1 MVDKQPFSLLL
12 FSSAIYH
19 PAIHHLHMR
28 LLVIEDDPLLL
39 HSLSEGLRE
48 ELYAVDTAADGE
60 EGLGKARATD
70 YDCIVLDGML
80 PGIDGWELLARLRR
94 EKTTPV
100 LMLTARDAVPDRI
113 RGLDAGADDYL
124 TKPFDFEELLA
135 RLRALI
141 RRSSGLGASL
151 LEIGGVEI
159 DTAARLVRS
168 GGEIISL
175 TPREYGLVEYLAL
188 HRGSV
193 VSRTELYEHLF
204 DESDDTL
211 SNLLDVHVSNVRKK
225 LGATFISTRRGHG
238 YCIE

>member
-1 MVDKQPFSLLL
+1 
-12 FSSAIYH
+12 
-19 PAIHHLHMR
+19 MR
-28 LLVIEDDPLLL
+28 LLVIEDDPLLR

-48 ELYAVDTAADGE
+48 EMYAVDTAEDGV
-60 EGLGKARATD
+60 EGLAKAQGSD
-70 YDCIVLDGML
+70 YDAIVLDGML
-80 PGIDGWELLARLRR
+80 PGFDGWELLLRLRR

-141 RRSSGLGASL
+141 RRSSGAGSNL
-151 LEIGGVEI
+151 LELDGIAV
-159 DTAARLVRS
+159 DTAAKLVMKD
-168 GGEIISL
+168 GEIVSL

-204 DESDDTL
+204 DENEDTL

-225 LGATFISTRRGHG
+225 LGSSFISTRRGHG
-238 YCIE
+238 YSIE

>member
-1 MVDKQPFSLLL
+1 
-12 FSSAIYH
+12 
-19 PAIHHLHMR
+19 MR

-48 ELYAVDTAADGE
+48 ELYAIDTAADGK
-60 EGLGKARATD
+60 EGLEKARATD

-94 EKTTPV
+94 EKKTPV

-141 RRSSGLGASL
+141 RRSSGLGTSL
-151 LEIGGVEI
+151 LEIGGVEV
-159 DTAARLVRS
+159 DTAARTVRS
-168 GGEIISL
+168 GGEAVSL

-238 YCIE
+238 YSIE

>member
-1 MVDKQPFSLLL
+1 
-12 FSSAIYH
+12 
-19 PAIHHLHMR
+19 MR
-28 LLVIEDDPLLL
+28 LLVIEDDPLLR

-48 ELYAVDTAADGE
+48 EQYAVDTAVDGV
-60 EGLGKARATD
+60 EGLAKATGSD
-70 YDCIVLDGML
+70 YDAIVLDGML
-80 PGIDGWELLARLRR
+80 PGFDGWELLLRLRR
-94 EKTTPV
+94 EKSTPV

-141 RRSSGLGASL
+141 RRSSGAGTNL
-151 LEIGGVEI
+151 LELGDIAV
-159 DTAARLVRS
+159 DTAARLVMKD
-168 GGEIISL
+168 GEAIAL

-204 DESDDTL
+204 DENEDTL

-225 LGATFISTRRGHG
+225 LGPAFISTRRGHG
-238 YCIE
+238 YSIE

>member
-1 MVDKQPFSLLL
+1 
-12 FSSAIYH
+12 
-19 PAIHHLHMR
+19 MR

-48 ELYAVDTAADGE
+48 ELYAVDTARDGN
-60 EGLGKARATD
+60 EGLSKATD
-70 YDCIVLDGML
+70 SNYDAIILDGML
-80 PGIDGWELLARLRR
+80 PGFDGWELLLRLRR
-94 EKTTPV
+94 DKSTPV

-141 RRSSGLGASL
+141 RRSSGSGSSL
-151 LEIGGVEI
+151 LELDDVIV
-159 DTAARLVRS
+159 DTAARLVRKE
-168 GGEIISL
+168 GEMVQL

-204 DESDDTL
+204 DENEDTL

-225 LGATFISTRRGHG
+225 LGQAFISTRRGHG

>member
-1 MVDKQPFSLLL
+1 
-12 FSSAIYH
+12 
-19 PAIHHLHMR
+19 MR

-48 ELYAVDTAADGE
+48 ELYAIDTAADGE
-60 EGLGKARATD
+60 EGLAKARETD

-94 EKTTPV
+94 EKKTPV

-151 LEIGGVEI
+151 LEIDGIEI

-168 GGEIISL
+168 RGEIVSL
-175 TPREYGLVEYLAL
+175 TPREYGL
-188 HRGSV
+188 HRGCV

-225 LGATFISTRRGHG
+225 LGAGFISTRRGHG
-238 YCIE
+238 YSIE

>member
-1 MVDKQPFSLLL
+1 
-12 FSSAIYH
+12 
-19 PAIHHLHMR
+19 MR

-60 EGLGKARATD
+60 EGLANARETD

-168 GGEIISL
+168 SGEIVSL

-225 LGATFISTRRGHG
+225 LGAGFISTRRGHG

>member
-1 MVDKQPFSLLL
+1 V
-12 FSSAIYH
+12 
-19 PAIHHLHMR
+19 R

-48 ELYAVDTAADGE
+48 ELYAVDIAADGD
-60 EGLGKARATD
+60 EGLAKARETD

-94 EKTTPV
+94 EKKTPV

-141 RRSSGLGASL
+141 RRSSGLGTSL
-151 LEIGGVEI
+151 LDIGGVEV
-159 DTAARLVRS
+159 DTALRQVRS
-168 GGEIISL
+168 GGEVVSL

-225 LGATFISTRRGHG
+225 LGAGFISTRRGHG

>member
-1 MVDKQPFSLLL
+1 
-12 FSSAIYH
+12 
-19 PAIHHLHMR
+19 MR

-48 ELYAVDTAADGE
+48 EQYAVDTAADGE
-60 EGLGKARATD
+60 EGLSKARATD

-94 EKTTPV
+94 EKKTAV

-135 RLRALI
+135 RLLI
-141 RRSSGLGASL
+141 RRSSGLGTSL

-159 DTAARLVRS
+159 DTAARVVRS
-168 GGEIISL
+168 GGEAVSL

-238 YCIE
+238 YSIE

>member
-1 MVDKQPFSLLL
+1 
-12 FSSAIYH
+12 
-19 PAIHHLHMR
+19 MR

-60 EGLGKARATD
+60 EGLAKARETD

-80 PGIDGWELLARLRR
+80 PGIDGWELLARLRC
-94 EKTTPV
+94 EKKTPV

-141 RRSSGLGASL
+141 RRSSGLGTSS

-159 DTAARLVRS
+159 DTALRQVRS
-168 GGEIISL
+168 AGEVVSL

-225 LGATFISTRRGHG
+225 LGAGFISTRQNFISLPRSRSTSLMKS
-238 YCIE
+238 

>member
-1 MVDKQPFSLLL
+1 
-12 FSSAIYH
+12 
-19 PAIHHLHMR
+19 MR

-48 ELYAVDTAADGE
+48 ELYAVDTAADGD
-60 EGLGKARATD
+60 EGLAKARETD

-94 EKTTPV
+94 EKKTPV

-141 RRSSGLGASL
+141 RRSSGLGTSS

-159 DTAARLVRS
+159 DTALRQVRS
-168 GGEIISL
+168 GGDVVSL

-225 LGATFISTRRGHG
+225 LGAGFISTRRGHG

>member
-1 MVDKQPFSLLL
+1 
-12 FSSAIYH
+12 
-19 PAIHHLHMR
+19 MR
-28 LLVIEDDPLLL
+28 LLVIEDDPLLR

-48 ELYAVDTAADGE
+48 EMYAVDTAEDGI
-60 EGLGKARATD
+60 EGLAKAKGSD
-70 YDCIVLDGML
+70 YDAIVLDGML
-80 PGIDGWELLARLRR
+80 PGFDGWELLLRLRR
-94 EKTTPV
+94 EKATPV

-141 RRSSGLGASL
+141 RRSSGAGTNLIELGDVA
-151 LEIGGVEI
+151 V
-159 DTAARLVRS
+159 DTAAKLVMK
-168 GGEIISL
+168 GGDPVSL

-204 DESDDTL
+204 DENDDTL

-225 LGATFISTRRGHG
+225 LGPAFISTRRGHG
-238 YCIE
+238 YSIE

>member
-1 MVDKQPFSLLL
+1 
-12 FSSAIYH
+12 
-19 PAIHHLHMR
+19 MR
-28 LLVIEDDPLLL
+28 LLVIEDDPLLR

-60 EGLGKARATD
+60 DGLLKARETD

-80 PGIDGWELLARLRR
+80 PGIDGWELLRRLRQ

-141 RRSSGLGASL
+141 RRSSGLGSNV
-151 LEIGGVEI
+151 LEIDGIEI
-159 DTAARLVRS
+159 DTAARTVRHD
-168 GGEIISL
+168 GEAVPL

-193 VSRTELYEHLF
+193 VSRTELYQHLF

-225 LGATFISTRRGHG
+225 LGPSFISTRRGHG

>member
-1 MVDKQPFSLLL
+1 
-12 FSSAIYH
+12 
-19 PAIHHLHMR
+19 MR

-60 EGLGKARATD
+60 DGLSKSLDID
-70 YDCIVLDGML
+70 YDVIVLDGML
-80 PGIDGWELLARLRR
+80 PRIDGWEFLSRFRR
-94 EKTTPV
+94 EKSTPV
-100 LMLTARDAVPDRI
+100 LMLTARDAIPDRI
-113 RGLDAGADDYL
+113 RGLDFGADDYL
-124 TKPFDFEELLA
+124 TKPFDFDELLA

-141 RRSSGLGASL
+141 RRSSGLASSI
-151 LEIGGVEI
+151 LEIDDVSV
-159 DTAARLVRS
+159 DTAARTVHR
-168 GGEIISL
+168 GGAPVPL

-188 HRGSV
+188 HRGTV

-204 DESDDTL
+204 DDSEDTL

-225 LGATFISTRRGHG
+225 LGASFISTRRGHG